1 MARAVHNDFPSTKSN
16 PMKNTNLKTAD
27 STYAVLVRSEQEERS
42 VAESAVYLL
51 FIVSAVFSIWQ
62 VARQPITLPVDT
74 ATQRATIAQ
83 SVSGQYQGV

>member
-1 MARAVHNDFPSTKSN
+1 
-16 PMKNTNLKTAD
+16 MKNTNINRNAAST
-27 STYAVLVRSEQEERS
+27 TYAVLVRSEQEERS

-51 FIVSAVFSIWQ
+51 FILSAVFSIWQ

-83 SVSGQYQGV
+83 SVSGQHQGV